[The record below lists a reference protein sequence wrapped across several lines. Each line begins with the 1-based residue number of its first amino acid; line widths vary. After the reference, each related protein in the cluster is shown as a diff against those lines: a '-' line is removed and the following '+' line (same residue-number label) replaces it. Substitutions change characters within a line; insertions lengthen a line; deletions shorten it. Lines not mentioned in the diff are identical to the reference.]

1 MRQQPMIAKI
11 DPQRSEDVQPED
23 CEDDAGPTVEPRKHC
38 EQRDQM
44 TADDTAGVEP
54 SDAERASRCGH
65 RQLGGRLLARGGR
78 NSRLGQSHV
87 GSGTRSVQPI
97 HNRS

>member
-1 MRQQPMIAKI
+1 MRQQSMIAKI

-23 CEDDAGPTVEPRKHC
+23 CEDDAGPTVEPWKHC

-44 TADDTAGVEP
+44 TADDTDGVEP
-54 SDAERASRCGH
+54 SDAERACRGGH
-65 RQLGGRLLARGGR
+65 RQLGGRIPARVGR

-87 GSGTRSVQPI
+87 GSGTQRVQPI